1 MFRMIIDGIDEVAT
15 GECAWKYFKHTAHSA
30 PIQAQY
36 WIDPMGY
43 VYPVDSHEFSA
54 KEMII
59 RFFGEDKLHS
69 LHDGGKYWK
78 IHPVDFLEDN
88 RWLHVSFIG
97 VFGDYT
103 QKGYEA
109 LKTLHKR
116 MAGADISPYSHAR
129 DTLRHIAVYVS

>member
-1 MFRMIIDGIDEVAT
+1 MFLMIDGIDDVPT
-15 GECAWKYFKHTAHSA
+15 GEYAWRYFKHTAHSA

-43 VYPVDSHEFSA
+43 VFPVDWHVTSA
-54 KEMII
+54 PELII
-59 RFFGEDKLHS
+59 RYFGQAKLDS
-69 LHDGGKYWK
+69 LRNESGSWK
-78 IHPVDFLEDN
+78 VHPVDFLENN

-103 QKGYEA
+103 QKGYES

-116 MAGADISPYSHAR
+116 MAEADISPYSNVR
-129 DTLRHIAVYVS
+129 DTLKHIAVYVS